1 MVPAQL
7 KRRPILVKQC
17 ELLVGRRGET
27 PLVPPDILCNFIL
40 DGAVGKEF
48 RRWHSA
54 LAPFIVLSHFHPL
67 SGASHSQSDIVGTD

>member
-17 ELLVGRRGET
+17 ELLVGRCGEA

-40 DGAVGKEF
+40 DGAEGKQFE
-48 RRWHSA
+48 R
-54 LAPFIVLSHFHPL
+54 
-67 SGASHSQSDIVGTD
+67 